1 MVRNDTA
8 YPVQWD
14 QAYQD
19 SLLDMG
25 KRRDGGDQCQQVV
38 LSGLLDLCM
47 PVTCSTGV
55 MTWACWKPF
64 VSVSLHTW

>member
-25 KRRDGGDQCQQVV
+25 KRRDGGDQCEQVV

-47 PVTCSTGV
+47 RMTCYTDV
-55 MTWACWKPF
+55 MAWTRWKPCD
-64 VSVSLHTW
+64 SVSLYTW

>member
-8 YPVQWD
+8 YPVHWD

-25 KRRDGGDQCQQVV
+25 KRRDGGDQCEQVV

-47 PVTCSTGV
+47 RGTCYTGV
-55 MTWACWKPF
+55 MTWTRWKPC
-64 VSVSLHTW
+64 VSVSMYTW

>member
-14 QAYQD
+14 QAYKD

-25 KRRDGGDQCQQVV
+25 KRRDDGDQCEQVV

-47 PVTCSTGV
+47 PVTCYTFA
-55 MTWACWKPF
+55 MTWARWKRCA
-64 VSVSLHTW
+64 SVSLYPW